1 MFLNALPFFGK
12 GEGMSSIDRLKDADG
27 HISKENIV
35 KVIPYN
41 DHFLFVDEVV
51 SLEKGK
57 IIAKKRITGREDFL
71 KGHFVG
77 FPITPGALIVEGL
90 GQNIVKVI
98 PYNDHFLFVDE
109 VVSLEKGKIIAKKR
123 ITGRED
129 FLKGHFVGFPITP
142 GALIVEGL
150 GQAATFLARYNI
162 PDHEKKDVLAY
173 KIRDA
178 KFMAPVLPGDEMTYE
193 VVSQGQM
200 EKLAMMQG
208 KVLVGGNLVAEA
220 FMMLAIVDREAFRG
234 KHPSKP

>member
-27 HISKENIV
+27 HISKE
-35 KVIPYN
+35 
-41 DHFLFVDEVV
+41 
-51 SLEKGK
+51 
-57 IIAKKRITGREDFL
+57 
-71 KGHFVG
+71 
-77 FPITPGALIVEGL
+77 
-90 GQNIVKVI
+90 NIVKVI

-234 KHPSKP
+234 KHPSKL